1 MVKKQSTRAEQ
12 VRRPNRALEINP
24 LSHGLTDA
32 ASLPKPQQVSDTI
45 PQGVHPGR
53 IQHRAQKQRPGRLEL
68 GISILQHVE
77 GQLNRADTKAQFTFS
92 LDTLLIASSAF
103 LGLGAIDNAARINA
117 PISSHRMVAVLGIAM
132 FVTLLVSTVYALLA
146 VIPRFTPSNRANRN
160 IFYFGNIV
168 QQRRSDFAEQYLSL
182 SNREIE
188 RMLMSEIHDL
198 SGIAKQKFALI
209 RTSHIFLFFS
219 LGLWAIIQ
227 VIILLIR

>member
-12 VRRPNRALEINP
+12 IRRANKAVEIDP
-24 LSHGLTDA
+24 SRHGPTGATSLSKIEKVAGATNDDR
-32 ASLPKPQQVSDTI
+32 SVTM
-45 PQGVHPGR
+45 
-53 IQHRAQKQRPGRLEL
+53 QHRLLKRRPGRLEL

-77 GQLNRADTKAQFTFS
+77 GQLNRADSKAQFTFS

-103 LGLGAIDNAARINA
+103 LGLGAIDNVARINA
-117 PISSHRMVAVLGIAM
+117 PIFSHRMVAVLGIAM

-168 QQRRSDFAEQYLSL
+168 QQQRRDFAEQYLSL
-182 SNREIE
+182 SNQEIE

-227 VIILLIR
+227 LIILLIR